1 MPPDVQTPL
10 EAETAAMPLYLLHH
24 IHEADECEAAFA
36 AWRGFE
42 SPLRHR
48 PAASTCLAGGHYL
61 LWRVEA
67 DSVDGAAALLPRF
80 VAARTEVVA
89 VREVEIP

>member
-1 MPPDVQTPL
+1 V
-10 EAETAAMPLYLLHH
+10 AKNAAMPLFHLHH
-24 IHEADECEAAFA
+24 RHEPTECAAAFA

-48 PAASTCLAGGHYL
+48 SAAATCLTGDHRL
-61 LWRVEA
+61 FWRVEA
-67 DSVDGAAALLPRF
+67 GNRDEAAAMLPTF
-80 VAARTEVVA
+80 VATRTSVIE

>member
-1 MPPDVQTPL
+1 MSL
-10 EAETAAMPLYLLHH
+10 FYLHH
-24 IHEADECEAAFA
+24 SHDPAECAAAFA

-48 PAASTCLAGGHYL
+48 PAAATCLTGGHCL
-61 LWRVEA
+61 FWRVEA
-67 DSVDGAAALLPRF
+67 ESRDEAIALLPAF
-80 VAARTEVVA
+80 VAARTEAVE

>member
-1 MPPDVQTPL
+1 
-10 EAETAAMPLYLLHH
+10 MPLFYLHH
-24 IHEADECEAAFA
+24 SHDPAECAAAFA

-48 PAASTCLAGGHYL
+48 PAAATCLTGGHCL

-67 DSVDGAAALLPRF
+67 GDIEEAAALLPAF
-80 VAARTEVVA
+80 VAARTEVIE
-89 VREVEIP
+89 VRDVEIP

>member
-1 MPPDVQTPL
+1 
-10 EAETAAMPLYLLHH
+10 MPLFHLHH
-24 IHEADECEAAFA
+24 SHDAAECAAAFA

-48 PAASTCLAGGHYL
+48 PAAATCLTGGHRL
-61 LWRVEA
+61 FWRVEA
-67 DSVDGAAALLPRF
+67 GDRDAAVALLPAF
-80 VAARTEVVA
+80 VAARTDVIE